1 MKKRIVCFGDSN
13 TWGYDAVTRERFA
26 EEKRWTG
33 LLQKELGEGYQIVEE
48 GLCGRTS
55 VFEDPLNEGM
65 SGLAYLYPCL
75 MSHAPVDLLILML
88 GTNDCKQRFG
98 LTAKNISDG
107 MKRLV
112 EKAKSIGAWRDQP
125 QILIVAPGPIRK
137 ECEASEAGAEMGI
150 CSVKSY
156 ELAGYYE
163 KLAQEQGCG
172 FLDAGGIVTMNTIDY
187 MHLDESSHAKLAARL
202 AEIIQRG

>member
-1 MKKRIVCFGDSN
+1 MKKHIVCFGDSN
-13 TWGYDAVTRERFA
+13 THGYCAETNGRFD
-26 EEKRWTG
+26 EMKRWTG
-33 LLQKELGEGYQIVEE
+33 LLRKKLGEEYLICEE
-48 GLCGRTS
+48 GLNGRTS
-55 VFEDPLNEGM
+55 SFQDPLSE
-65 SGLAYLYPCL
+65 GLAGLDYILPCL
-75 MSHAPVDLLILML
+75 LSHEPVDLLILML

>member
-1 MKKRIVCFGDSN
+1 MKKHIVCFGDSN
-13 TWGYDAVTRERFA
+13 THGYCAETNGRFD
-26 EEKRWTG
+26 EMKRWTG
-33 LLQKELGEGYQIVEE
+33 LLQKKLGEEYLICEE
-48 GLCGRTS
+48 GLNGRTS
-55 VFEDPLNEGM
+55 SFQDPLSE
-65 SGLAYLYPCL
+65 GLAGLDYILPCL
-75 MSHAPVDLLILML
+75 LSHEPVDLLILML